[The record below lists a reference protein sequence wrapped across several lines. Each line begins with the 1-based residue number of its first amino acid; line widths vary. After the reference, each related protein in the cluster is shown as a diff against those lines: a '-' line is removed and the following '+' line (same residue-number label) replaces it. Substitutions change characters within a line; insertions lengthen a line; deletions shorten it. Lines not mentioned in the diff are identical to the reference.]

1 MDPYVG
7 EIRLFAGKYAPV
19 GWAFCH
25 GQQLAVL
32 SNQALFAVIGT
43 TYGGDGKNYFH
54 LPDMRGCVPM
64 HFGHGNGLTP
74 RALGEKGG
82 EAAVTLSTSQ
92 IPAHIHTAG
101 CQSTADQTNPGG
113 MIWAN
118 SPGGKAAIR
127 VYSAAGTEK
136 MGAQAIAAAG
146 GGKPHNNMQ
155 PYVAIN
161 FIIALE
167 GIFPPKG

>member
-7 EIRLFAGKYAPV
+7 EIRLFAGKYAPL

-25 GQQLAVL
+25 GQQLAVQ

-64 HFGHGNGLTP
+64 HVGHGNGLTP

-82 EAAVTLSTSQ
+82 EAKVALTISQ
-92 IPAHIHTAG
+92 IPAHAHAVN
-101 CQSTADQTNPGG
+101 CQSTATQTNPEG

-118 SPGGKAAIR
+118 SPGGKASVR
-127 VYSAAGTEK
+127 VYSEIGTEL
-136 MGAQAIAAAG
+136 MAAQSIADAG
-146 GGKPHNNMQ
+146 GDRPHNNMQ

-167 GIFPPKG
+167 GVFPPKG